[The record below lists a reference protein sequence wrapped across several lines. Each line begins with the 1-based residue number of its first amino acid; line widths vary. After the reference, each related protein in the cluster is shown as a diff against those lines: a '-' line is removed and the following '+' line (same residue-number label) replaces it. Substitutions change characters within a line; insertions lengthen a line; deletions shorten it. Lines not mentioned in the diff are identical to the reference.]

1 MSQHPSEDTPENVGT
16 HPLSILGVAAGAFSI
31 LFGGGCSL
39 LDPRLGA
46 LNHGLLGLIALGSG
60 LWIASRVRSQQLEQS
75 NQFQARWAMALGA
88 VSLLIA
94 LAWAAWISQHPLGY

>member
-1 MSQHPSEDTPENVGT
+1 VSQHPSEELPENAGT

-60 LWIASRVRSQQLEQS
+60 LWIASRVRGQHLEQS
-75 NQFQARWAMALGA
+75 NQMQARWAMALGS
-88 VSLLIA
+88 VSLLIS
-94 LAWAAWISQHPLGY
+94 LAWGVWIYQHPLGY